1 MLPGCPR
8 SRRPE
13 VQSREQSIDRWPR
26 PGVEPYMKRSDL
38 PIASPCSKDWD
49 TMTAAGRK
57 RFCSD
62 CKKHVHDM
70 SCMSRSEA
78 GAFLREHAGQ
88 HLCVRYA
95 HDSAGNLLFAPAELI
110 ATSSLM
116 SAVRGLAAAAVVSA
130 GGYAYQQHQASQAS
144 NGSSHTL
151 GAVTIAPS
159 TNDPIYVPTEI
170 KTIETLP
177 PETRYR
183 MGDVAIEPP
192 IEQEK
197 TMGEIAVPQLDGTAG
212 VSNIEGK

>member
-1 MLPGCPR
+1 M
-8 SRRPE
+8 RRGGRWAPKS
-13 VQSREQSIDRWPR
+13 VMQSRKRPIDRYR
-26 PGVEPYMKRSDL
+26 TRGVELYMKRSDL

-88 HLCVRYA
+88 HVCVRYA

-116 SAVRGLAAAAVVSA
+116 SAVRGLAAAAAVSA
-130 GGYAYQQHQASQAS
+130 GVYGYQQHQAGQPAEVSR
-144 NGSSHTL
+144 HTL
-151 GAVTIAPS
+151 GAVSIAPS
-159 TNDPIYVPTEI
+159 IREPAPAPEVLKI
-170 KTIETLP
+170 IETLP
-177 PETRYR
+177 PQPMR
-183 MGDVAIEPP
+183 DP
-192 IEQEK
+192 EK
-197 TMGEIAVPQLDGTAG
+197 TLGEIAGPSNVDDDIG
-212 VSNIEGK
+212 VQHIDNKLP